1 MRKVLMIAFHYPPYQ
16 GGSGIHRSLKFSRYL
31 RGYGWHPI
39 VLSAHPRAY
48 PKIGDHQ
55 LREIPLDVI
64 VERAFALD
72 TAKHLS
78 FRGRYLRLLALPD
91 QWVSWWAGAVCAG
104 ETRGEPPGSVPA
116 SSSAPVSCG
125 WRPATLDYETMMFRT
140 WLRMN
145 SVLGADCH

>member
-91 QWVSWWAGAVCAG
+91 QWVSWWAGAVCAA
-104 ETRGEPPGSVPA
+104 GSSCAGGVDGVPA
-116 SSSAPVSCG
+116 AGSSFAGGVGTGSS
-125 WRPATLDYETMMFRT
+125 
-140 WLRMN
+140 
-145 SVLGADCH
+145 